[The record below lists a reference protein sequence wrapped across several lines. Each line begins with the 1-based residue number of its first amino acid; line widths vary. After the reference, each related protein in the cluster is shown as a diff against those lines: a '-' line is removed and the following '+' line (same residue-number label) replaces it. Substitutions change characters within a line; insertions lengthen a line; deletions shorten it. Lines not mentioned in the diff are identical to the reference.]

1 MKHYQPGQDISFQ
14 LLTMTESR
22 SRNLQQRNL
31 RLSRSASEIVVD
43 IEVNENR
50 LITLSAFDPKN
61 EQEKSVIQ
69 CDNAILTSDQIRAKQ
84 AKLGIVISTA
94 DSQRGQQ
101 DCIGIDLGTT
111 TSELTHCN
119 RTGEAYLEDLENP
132 EPVGDRELAYSKY
145 CFPSVV
151 YYKNGYET
159 IEVANTAA
167 VNAIGNDANC
177 FDTFKIKDRFKP
189 IGEVNGKAIMVQDLS
204 ALLLA
209 KIWNAARS
217 LPCPPQSAVITVPAA
232 FTFDECQDTYNAAQI
247 AGIQNVTLIDEPT
260 AAFYYYKHVQEIDKN
275 EIRNVLVFDFGGG
288 TADVAILDVQQ
299 ENLENGN
306 EYKDCVYTVLATSGD
321 IHCGGRDID
330 AALVDEVCRRFEE
343 HKGCK
348 VSPTNMREL
357 RKKVEAAKI
366 TLSEAYREVE
376 ND

>member
-1 MKHYQPGQDISFQ
+1 
-14 LLTMTESR
+14 
-22 SRNLQQRNL
+22 
-31 RLSRSASEIVVD
+31 
-43 IEVNENR
+43 
-50 LITLSAFDPKN
+50 
-61 EQEKSVIQ
+61 
-69 CDNAILTSDQIRAKQ
+69 
-84 AKLGIVISTA
+84 
-94 DSQRGQQ
+94 
-101 DCIGIDLGTT
+101 
-111 TSELTHCN
+111 
-119 RTGEAYLEDLENP
+119 
-132 EPVGDRELAYSKY
+132 
-145 CFPSVV
+145 
-151 YYKNGYET
+151 
-159 IEVANTAA
+159 
-167 VNAIGNDANC
+167 
-177 FDTFKIKDRFKP
+177 
-189 IGEVNGKAIMVQDLS
+189 
-204 ALLLA
+204 
-209 KIWNAARS
+209 